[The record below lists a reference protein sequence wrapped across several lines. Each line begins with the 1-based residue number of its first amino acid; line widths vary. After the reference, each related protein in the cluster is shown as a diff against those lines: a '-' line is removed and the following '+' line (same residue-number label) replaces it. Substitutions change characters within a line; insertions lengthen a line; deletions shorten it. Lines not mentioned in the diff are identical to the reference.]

1 MQSGTFS
8 VAGLQEVRVE
18 GVENWDLSQRIH
30 SHFDYMEKIREVLGD
45 VRFNCGCFLSFFVS
59 FC

>member
-1 MQSGTFS
+1 MACHVQSGTFS

-30 SHFDYMEKIREVLGD
+30 SHFDYMEKIREVLGA
-45 VRFNCGCFLSFFVS
+45 VRFNCGCF
-59 FC
+59 